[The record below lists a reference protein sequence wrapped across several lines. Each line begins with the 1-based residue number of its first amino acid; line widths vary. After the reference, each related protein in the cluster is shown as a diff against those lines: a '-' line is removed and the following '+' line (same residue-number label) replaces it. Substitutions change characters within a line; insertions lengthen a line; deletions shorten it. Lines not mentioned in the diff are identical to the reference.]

1 MTLAHCPF
9 NEYREDLCYIVSNKH
24 QADQHSVILWCF
36 FFMVSFIICD
46 AGFPFHRQI
55 LIFLFL
61 SINLEIHSPWNY
73 REYKTELPMGDD
85 LDRNMQMVP
94 KRIKF

>member
-9 NEYREDLCYIVSNKH
+9 NEYREDLSYIVSNRH
-24 QADQHSVILWCF
+24 QADQHSVILWYF
-36 FFMVSFIICD
+36 LMVSFIICD
-46 AGFPFHRQI
+46 AGLPFHREI
-55 LIFLFL
+55 LIFLFQ

>member
-9 NEYREDLCYIVSNKH
+9 NEYREDLCYIVSNRH
-24 QADQHSVILWCF
+24 QADQHSVILWC

-73 REYKTELPMGDD
+73 GLPMGDD
-85 LDRNMQMVP
+85 LDRNRQMVP